1 MPASGAGAPAPRAL
15 PAGGCGYPATMDRL
29 EHLEHLDRHLV
40 DELAQVARET
50 VRDELREQTR
60 KQRRKA
66 MLYGASG
73 AVALYAGA
81 ALALAVGL
89 ALAIGLPDW
98 AAALITAA
106 ILGVVAYA
114 LRGAARPH
122 TSRPAPRHDA
132 DLPEGGGQ
140 RVVGG
145 SAPGVP
151 PSGLG
156 MPYPPMP
163 PTAPGAGT
171 PTAGGTAAPRPDD
184 IDPEQPHHRA

>member
-1 MPASGAGAPAPRAL
+1 
-15 PAGGCGYPATMDRL
+15 MDRL
-29 EHLEHLDRHLV
+29 DHLEHLDRHLV

-89 ALAIGLPDW
+89 ALALALPDW

-106 ILGVVAYA
+106 ILGVVAYV

-122 TSRPAPRHDA
+122 ASRPAPRGDA
-132 DLPEGGGQ
+132 DLPTGGPE

-145 SAPGVP
+145 SAPGIP

-163 PTAPGAGT
+163 PVAPETARPAPGGSAST
-171 PTAGGTAAPRPDD
+171 TPRPDD
-184 IDPEQPHHRA
+184 TDPEQPHHRA